1 MTARR
6 AGQWFQ
12 NGAPTALGNV
22 GRLPRYKASPGEL
35 NRMVG
40 NQGPNRVPPPSFLF
54 IDPAPVTP
62 ATKEK
67 ADVSEICQYM
77 T

>member
-1 MTARR
+1 MVPKWGTHC
-6 AGQWFQ
+6 AGKCW
-12 NGAPTALGNV
+12 ALAKIQS
-22 GRLPRYKASPGEL
+22 LPGEL

>member
-1 MTARR
+1 MVPNWGTH
-6 AGQWFQ
+6 
-12 NGAPTALGNV
+12 ALGNA
-22 GRLPRYKASPGEL
+22 GPLPRYKPSPGEL
-35 NRMVG
+35 NRTVG

>member
-1 MTARR
+1 MVPKWGTHC
-6 AGQWFQ
+6 AGKCW
-12 NGAPTALGNV
+12 ALAKIQT
-22 GRLPRYKASPGEL
+22 LPLREL

-40 NQGPNRVPPPSFLF
+40 NQGSSKGSQGPNRVPPPSFLF
-54 IDPAPVTP
+54 IDPAPGTP
-62 ATKEK
+62 TTKEK

>member
-1 MTARR
+1 MVPKWGTHC
-6 AGQWFQ
+6 AGKRW
-12 NGAPTALGNV
+12 ALAKIQS
-22 GRLPRYKASPGEL
+22 LPGEL